1 MLATAAAAAAIAFA
15 PIAAADRDS
24 DSRED
29 SGRGSAKL
37 DTRDMV
43 RPGPPGV
50 VSRPNAISQVPKGWL
65 NEAQWARPGSGSNP
79 FGAQPKPPVFAL
91 D

>member
-1 MLATAAAAAAIAFA
+1 
-15 PIAAADRDS
+15 
-24 DSRED
+24 
-29 SGRGSAKL
+29 
-37 DTRDMV
+37 
-43 RPGPPGV
+43 
-50 VSRPNAISQVPKGWL
+50 VPKGWL